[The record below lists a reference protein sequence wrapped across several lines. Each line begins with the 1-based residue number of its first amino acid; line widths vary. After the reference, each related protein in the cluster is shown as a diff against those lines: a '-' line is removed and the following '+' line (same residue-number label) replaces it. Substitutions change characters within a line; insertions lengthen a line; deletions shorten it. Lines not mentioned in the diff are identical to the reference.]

1 MRLGCTGRIG
11 CSCYKTLPIK
21 KMEETNGR
29 YFMRMQVEDRPGVL
43 AAVTSVFGNNTV
55 SIEQFMQKRKKGD
68 WAEIVVITEEV
79 LERNFNDALTI
90 LKTMSM
96 IREISSI
103 IRVY

>member
-1 MRLGCTGRIG
+1 
-11 CSCYKTLPIK
+11 
-21 KMEETNGR
+21 
-29 YFMRMQVEDRPGVL
+29 
-43 AAVTSVFGNNTV
+43 
-55 SIEQFMQKRKKGD
+55 MQKRKKGD
-68 WAEIVVITEEV
+68 LAEIVIITEEV